1 MCAQQEESVSRVG
14 EREERED
21 GDDFPEIRRKRL
33 ARSPRRLRGRPAPRG
48 VRNRE
53 PENQDRREPGH
64 GGREEDS
71 PLVDERKLQKQ
82 GGQERSDEG
91 ARIVHGALETERP
104 ASLFRRNHVGEQ
116 RVAGGRADPLADSI
130 REPDREHLRPDACE
144 RDERARDRS
153 DPVSQEHERLAPPD
167 AIRPDAR
174 ADFGQRG
181 GCLRDPFDQADGR
194 GPGAEVLRQEAGK
207 ERIDH
212 LGRDVGQK
220 GDPPQGQNGSAR
232 RVDFHDSFGGSGN
245 VPEFLRNGPGS
256 WAPS

>member
-1 MCAQQEESVSRVG
+1 EGALGALRQAEEERVEGEEAPDRDRPRDESETGIGDGVDEPSDRDRGDLSRAVGESPSGHTRGCLDAVEESPEERKLPDRDAGVLCAQQEESVSRVG

-130 REPDREHLRPDACE
+130 REPDRE
-144 RDERARDRS
+144 
-153 DPVSQEHERLAPPD
+153 
-167 AIRPDAR
+167 
-174 ADFGQRG
+174 
-181 GCLRDPFDQADGR
+181 
-194 GPGAEVLRQEAGK
+194 
-207 ERIDH
+207 
-212 LGRDVGQK
+212 
-220 GDPPQGQNGSAR
+220 
-232 RVDFHDSFGGSGN
+232 
-245 VPEFLRNGPGS
+245 
-256 WAPS
+256 